1 MRRWLTMMA
10 GGLCLAVASSV
21 LALGVGDPQ
30 QVSPLNR
37 PLHVVLPL
45 TDAGGLSVSRISV
58 AVADAEAYRQAG
70 LTRDALADTVS
81 AKAVRQDG
89 ELTLVLDSPRRVR
102 EPFLDLLLVVTWPDG
117 QWQRGVSLLFDPVD
131 YASSQPLL
139 DGDVSVSS
147 GQATISPLSAPMPV
161 RTAIEAPHA
170 WPARLR
176 VQPGDS
182 LSGLAASLLPRAGI
196 SRQALMVALFQSNPA
211 AFIDGDIGRLRAG
224 VDLTVPALD
233 VVAGLS
239 RGDAVTRLRALLG
252 RAGEERSLVDI
263 AGQRPASHRVGTMD
277 GPRSATPEQRLA
289 ELTAATERQRETID
303 ALRAERDELRGA
315 LAATASPSVD
325 QPAGAVTPREGPM
338 PGSPSAGE
346 QPDEEKP
353 DGEKPVG
360 EQPDGTA
367 SAVSD
372 PAVAEA
378 ASSATPV
385 ASGKVASGAETAM
398 PAASSPG
405 VARASVPPASMGGAL
420 VDHLDWIGGGVLV
433 VLLALWGL
441 LRRRRQAG
449 GEGLLGADE
458 ASPSRA
464 KGARAKCQTAKASPL
479 RRASAGDGDA
489 DSVSISQA
497 DIYMAYGRHAEARD
511 WLRHHLAE
519 REDAQ
524 LRLGLLRAL
533 GELRD
538 MDALEVALSGFG
550 ADATPEQRRE
560 GQALV
565 DDYRARHVEESWQ
578 EATGDGIGQEGD
590 REWLAEVE
598 DVDALFEAQALHT
611 LSDGDLD
618 KAGGV
623 ATSETPPSRLR
634 GPRSD
639 TDAIHR
645 QDSWGKT
652 EAERRD
658 AVSVS
663 FDDEAIEAFD
673 VSAASPLVARIDY
686 EAPTLELETE
696 RADAALS
703 SSTAKPVADF
713 SGLSLASTSLESP
726 SLDTMAH
733 PLEPAK
739 GPSGASGKRESG
751 NGAMGSRGPAPESPE
766 NRADD
771 SRIGLAGDAPGYP
784 GIAGSASRL
793 RGDGASG
800 PRREVPAG
808 RDVEEVEF
816 RSSHRDNGRP

>member
-45 TDAGGLSVSRISV
+45 TGAGGLAASRISV

-70 LTRDALADTVS
+70 LTRGALADTVS
-81 AKAVRQDG
+81 ARVLRQDG

-147 GQATISPLSAPMPV
+147 RQATISPVSAPMPV
-161 RTAIEAPHA
+161 RTAAGAPHA

-211 AFIDGDIGRLRAG
+211 AFIDGDLGRLRAG

-239 RGDAVTRLRALLG
+239 RGDAVTRLRALAG
-252 RAGEERSLVDI
+252 RADGERPVVDI
-263 AGQRPASHRVGTMD
+263 AGQRPASDRAGNTD

-289 ELTAATERQRETID
+289 ELTAATERQRAIID
-303 ALRAERDELRGA
+303 ALRAERDQLRGA
-315 LAATASPSVD
+315 LAAAASPSGD
-325 QPAGAVTPREGPM
+325 QPARTATPNEETM
-338 PGSPSAGE
+338 PGSPPAGE
-346 QPDEEKP
+346 RH
-353 DGEKPVG
+353 DGEKPDE

-367 SAVSD
+367 TAVSG
-372 PAVAEA
+372 PAVAA
-378 ASSATPV
+378 
-385 ASGKVASGAETAM
+385 ASGKVASGAETAV

-405 VARASVPPASMGGAL
+405 VARASVPPASAGGAL
-420 VDHLDWIGGGVLV
+420 VGHLDWIGGGVLV
-433 VLLALWGL
+433 ALLALWGL
-441 LRRRRQAG
+441 QRRRRQAG
-449 GEGLLGADE
+449 GEGLPSADE
-458 ASPSRA
+458 TSPGKA
-464 KGARAKCQTAKASPL
+464 KEARAKRQTAKASPL
-479 RRASAGDGDA
+479 RRAAAGDGDA
-489 DSVSISQA
+489 GSVSISQA

-511 WLRHHLAE
+511 WLRQHLAE

-639 TDAIHR
+639 IDAIHR

-658 AVSVS
+658 AAAVS

-673 VSAASPLVARIDY
+673 VSTASPLVARIDY

-703 SSTAKPVADF
+703 FSIAKPVADF
-713 SGLSLASTSLESP
+713 SGLSLASTSLEST
-726 SLDTMAH
+726 SLEPMAH

-739 GPSGASGKRESG
+739 GPSEASEKRESG
-751 NGAMGSRGPAPESPE
+751 SGAMGSRGPAPESPE
-766 NRADD
+766 DGADD

-784 GIAGSASRL
+784 GIAGSASRP